1 MSQQVDVVVI
11 GGGIIGCSIAYYL
24 AKEGLSVHLLEQNK
38 IAQGTTRAAGGML
51 GAHSEYLHDTFYSF
65 ARESQA
71 LYKEFKREK
80 EADIGYTTGGIV
92 QFAHSIEEQLALSRL
107 NNAICLSAEQLYERI
122 PHAAPS
128 AFGAYLFKEDVHVH
142 PEKTCLAFG
151 EAAKSLSATVSEHA
165 QVDEITALYGGYQ
178 VHASSSVIT
187 AQHVVIAGGAASSE
201 LIPDLRMTAVKGQ
214 CMRLDAMGLRLPYT
228 LFYKG
233 CYVVPRPDG
242 TLVVGATMEHGITDL
257 QTTDAGDLA
266 LYAIAERFIPG
277 LSRYPVVHRWAG
289 LRPKTVD
296 DLPYIG
302 RVPGKENMYIA
313 AGHFRNGILLAP
325 ATACL
330 IRDLIIGNEVNTE
343 RIEAFNPKRGIFHES
358 NHRTEWQSV

>member
-71 LYKEFKREK
+71 LYKEFMREK
-80 EADIGYTTGGIV
+80 VSDIGYTTGGIV
-92 QFAHSIEEQLALSRL
+92 QFAHSIEEQLSLTCRHNAVFLSE
-107 NNAICLSAEQLYERI
+107 EQLLERI
-122 PHAAPS
+122 PYVAPS
-128 AFGAYLFKEDVHVH
+128 SFGAYLFKEDVHVH
-142 PEKTCLAFG
+142 PEKSCLAFC
-151 EAAKSLSATVSEHA
+151 EAAKRLGATVSEQA
-165 QVDEITALYGGYQ
+165 PVDEITALDGGYQ
-178 VHASSSVIT
+178 VHAGSSVIF

-201 LIPDLRMTAVKGQ
+201 LVPWFRMTAVKGQ
-214 CMRLDAMGLRLPYT
+214 CMRLDAMGLQLPHT

-257 QTTDAGDLA
+257 QTTDAGNLA
-266 LYAIAERFIPG
+266 LNAIAERFIPG
-277 LSRYPVVHRWAG
+277 LSRLPVLNRWAG

-296 DLPYIG
+296 ELPYIG
-302 RVPGKENMYIA
+302 QVPGNKNMYIA

-343 RIEAFNPKRGIFHES
+343 RIEAFDPKRGIFYES
-358 NHRTEWQSV
+358 NYRTEWQSV